1 MIRFS
6 NIRSRANG
14 VGVLTFLL
22 CVCLVGCQSAS
33 KRVAKS
39 VSTTTEKPAELELP
53 KLVETELVKKCEQ
66 SVEEIDSVAQL
77 IASDSKSDPTVGD
90 KSVSQVS
97 AYERLMPGLTL
108 EQSKTSKPKAAEE
121 SVLAEPLSIA
131 ESNADSKSFESNA
144 NESSESIVIDS
155 SQEEAIPAGP
165 IDSTQLKLNAQSSEV
180 PTLTLVVESVRQ
192 HFPMIREA
200 EANRTIASGEALSAS
215 GAYDRVVEGY
225 SNGQPQD
232 FYENNWH
239 KWSVKRNT
247 MWGGKVGAG
256 YRIGRGSFEPW
267 YKERETNDGG
277 EFSISL
283 SAPIGRDREI
293 DEYRAELWRAQ
304 LERGR
309 VEPFI
314 RAQVI
319 MAVRDGSIAYW
330 KWVAANENLLIA
342 DEVLKLGTDRVD
354 LLNKQIELGE
364 KAKIDAVDNRRIIV
378 SRLAKQT
385 DARRKLQQA
394 AIKLSLYLRTAN
406 GEPLPLNNETLLS
419 SFADIKFPETSFPDA
434 QFMQSDL
441 AFAQANR
448 PELSELNVLRQQV
461 AVAYRQ
467 ANNETRPDVDAG
479 LFLGQD
485 VGNPTSSDDKSEF
498 EVEATLTVSVPL
510 ERRKARGKVRQLSGK
525 LAQLRAKTQ
534 FASEKIA
541 TEVDTARAALV
552 AANERVAQTT
562 EGLGLAKQIQKAEL
576 RLYAEGQSTLFN
588 LNLREKQTAEAAG
601 ERVNALLDFYLAEA
615 EYRAALG
622 LDTLDF

>member
-1 MIRFS
+1 MIQVS
-6 NIRSRANG
+6 DIRRQATMAGAFVLLG
-14 VGVLTFLL
+14 VCF
-22 CVCLVGCQSAS
+22 VGCQGAS

-39 VSTTTEKPAELELP
+39 ATAVVRTQT
-53 KLVETELVKKCEQ
+53 
-66 SVEEIDSVAQL
+66 AQL
-77 IASDSKSDPTVGD
+77 DQPAQLDPTHLNQPS
-90 KSVSQVS
+90 SVQQAPLLSKADGRESKGNTKGESQIRLTS
-97 AYERLMPGLTL
+97 ADTSLLPGLTL
-108 EQSKTSKPKAAEE
+108 KQPATNGNSQLNQSVQDAGPIPVETSLLDTNPTMA
-121 SVLAEPLSIA
+121 SDPI
-131 ESNADSKSFESNA
+131 SNDQSA
-144 NESSESIVIDS
+144 SESI
-155 SQEEAIPAGP
+155 PAGS
-165 IDSTQLKLNAQSSEV
+165 IDTKLNSAMIDEPLHEV
-180 PTLTLVVESVRQ
+180 PTLDLVVESVRQ

-215 GAYDRVVEGY
+215 GAFDRMLEGY

-239 KWSVKRNT
+239 QWGVKRNT

-256 YRIGRGSFEPW
+256 YKIGRGSFEPW
-267 YKERETNDGG
+267 YRERETNDGG

-283 SAPIGRDREI
+283 SAPIGRDRVI
-293 DEYRAELWRAQ
+293 DKYRAELWRAQ

-319 MAVRDGSIAYW
+319 MAVREGSEAYW

-354 LLNKQIELGE
+354 LLTKQIELGE
-364 KAKIDAVDNRRIIV
+364 KAKIDQVDNRRIIV
-378 SRLAKQT
+378 TRLAKQT

-394 AIKLSLYLRTAN
+394 AIKLSLYLRTVD
-406 GEPLPLNNETLLS
+406 GQPLPLTNENLLS
-419 SFADIKFPETSFPDA
+419 HFADIKFPEITFPDSA
-434 QFMQSDL
+434 FMQSDI

-448 PELSELNVLRQQV
+448 PELSELNILRQQV

-467 ANNETRPDVDAG
+467 ANNEIRPDIDAG
-479 LFLGQD
+479 LLLAQD

-534 FASEKIA
+534 FTAEKIT
-541 TEVDTARAALV
+541 TEVDNARAALV

-562 EGLGLAKQIQKAEL
+562 EGLDLARQIQKAEL

-622 LDTLDF
+622 LDTLEF